1 MPEASFLVEMVKVI
15 GFPAVIFVM
24 WYLDLRSRDKKEAAA
39 RESNEK
45 IYQDTKT
52 TFTTLIENMEK
63 NSNKHFDL
71 LKEMLEINNYQ
82 GSLLIKMEE
91 HLRTNQYCPYVR
103 KEFHKNESRNSAA

>member
-1 MPEASFLVEMVKVI
+1 MPEASFLVEIVKVI

-24 WYLDLRSRDKKEAAA
+24 WYIDHKSQDRKHE
-39 RESNEK
+39 
-45 IYQDTKT
+45 DTKE
-52 TFTTLIENMEK
+52 TFEKLIENMEK